1 MTKKEKIAE
10 IVAAYARY
18 CGVGSTE
25 WKEVVGDRAH
35 IISKIDRG
43 WYKEMIDIQ
52 YNNFKQPGGDIWYI
66 YHFLCKDVWTING
79 RVYMA
84 KAK

>member
-10 IVAAYARY
+10 IVSAYAKF
-18 CGVGSTE
+18 CGARSTE
-25 WKEVVGDRAH
+25 GLYVLSNEDSIVA
-35 IISKIDRG
+35 KIDRG

-66 YHFLCKDVWTING
+66 YHFLYKDVWKLN
-79 RVYMA
+79 RPVRNA
-84 KAK
+84 